1 MKSHRK
7 ALSLLMCAVFIAATA
22 TAAFAQAA
30 GSTTGKCSFKALNF
44 PAPATNG
51 QAAALNDLGGIAG
64 TFLDSKNVA
73 HGFLLFQGRLSTFMF
88 PGSIGTSVSDMSRNG
103 IIIGGYTSKDG
114 KGHAYMVHAG
124 GFRTITLPGFPNA
137 DFTVAGVNSNGDVVG
152 TINSDT
158 LPVNGFLL
166 HNGKVTI
173 LSFPGADVT
182 QPTSIN
188 DEGVVVGGYLIQAVN
203 SNPAFMWKDG
213 VFSNIK
219 PPDSI
224 PEPFVFPSKVSNSGV
239 VVGSY
244 QPESGGSGF
253 ALKNGIYSKFDGPAG
268 FDGPTVLAVNKFD
281 NILAQATQISQQVRQ
296 DCFVQRILRSSVLDI
311 AVQGLKAPATRY
323 CRESSHLERLRGS
336 EPSSAAV
343 GGVASPAIADAF
355 SIRVDQR

>member
-1 MKSHRK
+1 MRNHGKTF
-7 ALSLLMCAVFIAATA
+7 SLLMSVCFIAATA
-22 TAAFAQAA
+22 TAFAQ
-30 GSTTGKCSFKALNF
+30 SGKCSFQKLSF
-44 PAPATNG
+44 PPPATNG
-51 QAAALNDLGGIAG
+51 TPVALNDLGGIAG

-73 HGFLLFQGRLSTFMF
+73 HGFLLYQGRLTTFMF
-88 PGSIGTSVSDMSRNG
+88 PGSTGTSVSDMSRNG
-103 IIIGGYTSKDG
+103 IIVGGYSTKDG

-124 GFRTITLPGFPNA
+124 GFRTITLPGFPNS
-137 DFTVAGVNSNGDVVG
+137 DLTVTGVNSNGDVVG

-188 DEGVVVGGYLIQAVN
+188 DEGVVVGGYLVRFVN

-224 PEPFVFPSKVSNSGV
+224 PEPFVFANKISNSGV

-244 QPESGGSGF
+244 QPESGGNGF
-253 ALKNGIYSKFDGPAG
+253 ALENGTYTKIDAPAG
-268 FDGPTVLAVNKFD
+268 FEDMSILAVNKFD
-281 NILAQATQISQQVRQ
+281 NILIQATQISQQVGKTFSFKGF
-296 DCFVQRILRSSVLDI
+296 C
-311 AVQGLKAPATRY
+311 
-323 CRESSHLERLRGS
+323 
-336 EPSSAAV
+336 AA
-343 GGVASPAIADAF
+343 AF
-355 SIRVDQR
+355 

>member
-1 MKSHRK
+1 MRNHGKTF
-7 ALSLLMCAVFIAATA
+7 SLLMSVCFIAATA
-22 TAAFAQAA
+22 TAFAQ
-30 GSTTGKCSFKALNF
+30 SGKCSFQKLSF
-44 PAPATNG
+44 PPPATNG
-51 QAAALNDLGGIAG
+51 TPVALNDLGGIAG

-73 HGFLLFQGRLSTFMF
+73 HGFLLYQGRLTTFMF
-88 PGSIGTSVSDMSRNG
+88 PGSTGTSVSDMSRNG
-103 IIIGGYTSKDG
+103 IIVGGYSTKDG

-124 GFRTITLPGFPNA
+124 GFRTITLPGFPNS
-137 DFTVAGVNSNGDVVG
+137 DLTVTGVNSNGDVVG

-188 DEGVVVGGYLIQAVN
+188 DEGVVVGGYLVRFVN

-224 PEPFVFPSKVSNSGV
+224 PEPFVFANKISNSGV

-244 QPESGGSGF
+244 QPESGGTGF
-253 ALKNGIYSKFDGPAG
+253 ALENGTYTKIDAPAG
-268 FDGPTVLAVNKFD
+268 FEDMSILAVNKFD
-281 NILAQATQISQQVRQ
+281 NILIEATQISQQVGKTFSFKGF
-296 DCFVQRILRSSVLDI
+296 C
-311 AVQGLKAPATRY
+311 
-323 CRESSHLERLRGS
+323 
-336 EPSSAAV
+336 AA
-343 GGVASPAIADAF
+343 AF
-355 SIRVDQR
+355 

>member
-1 MKSHRK
+1 MRNHGKTF
-7 ALSLLMCAVFIAATA
+7 SLLMSVCFIAATA
-22 TAAFAQAA
+22 TAFAQ
-30 GSTTGKCSFKALNF
+30 SGKCSFQKLSF
-44 PAPATNG
+44 PPPATNG
-51 QAAALNDLGGIAG
+51 TPVALNDLGGIAG

-73 HGFLLFQGRLSTFMF
+73 HGFLLYQGRLTTFMF
-88 PGSIGTSVSDMSRNG
+88 PGSTGTSVSDMSRNG
-103 IIIGGYTSKDG
+103 IIVGGYSTKDG

-124 GFRTITLPGFPNA
+124 GFRTITLPGFPNS
-137 DFTVAGVNSNGDVVG
+137 DLTVTGVNSNGDVVG

-188 DEGVVVGGYLIQAVN
+188 DEGVVVGGYLVQFVN

-224 PEPFVFPSKVSNSGV
+224 PEPFVFANKISNSGV

-244 QPESGGSGF
+244 QPESGGTGF
-253 ALKNGIYSKFDGPAG
+253 ALENGTYTKIDAPAG
-268 FDGPTVLAVNKFD
+268 FEDMSILAVNKFD
-281 NILAQATQISQQVRQ
+281 NILIEATQISQQVGKTFSFKGF
-296 DCFVQRILRSSVLDI
+296 C
-311 AVQGLKAPATRY
+311 
-323 CRESSHLERLRGS
+323 
-336 EPSSAAV
+336 AA
-343 GGVASPAIADAF
+343 AF
-355 SIRVDQR
+355 